1 MSDNEEQLVDVRS
14 LHHRLVRINRVL
26 RVAGSGSGLS
36 AGTAA
41 ALWSITQHAPLRLSR
56 LAEIESVS
64 TPAIS
69 RIVTG
74 LEDMGYV
81 ERRTDPLDA
90 RARLLY
96 PTESGCEVVSTT
108 RNARVRRIAEA
119 LETLEPADRQLVE
132 RAFEL
137 LSDALAASEV

>member
-1 MSDNEEQLVDVRS
+1 MPDNEETLVDVRS

-26 RVAGSGSGLS
+26 RLAGSGSGLS

-69 RIVTG
+69 RIVTS
-74 LEDMGYV
+74 LESMGYV
-81 ERRTDPLDA
+81 ERRADPDDA

-96 PTESGCEVVSTT
+96 PTDAGRDVMSTA
-108 RNARVRRIAEA
+108 RNARVLRLAEA
-119 LETLEPADRQLVE
+119 LDRLEPADRDMVE
-132 RAFEL
+132 RAFEV
-137 LSDALAASEV
+137 LSDALVPPEA